1 LNIGNAFADILERD
15 HSKKQCSK
23 FLYAT
28 LLDSLHKPDQNILL
42 NILFYISKVN
52 YLETNNA

>member
-15 HSKKQCSK
+15 HSEKQYSK

-42 NILFYISKVN
+42 NILYFKSRLFGNKC
-52 YLETNNA
+52 L